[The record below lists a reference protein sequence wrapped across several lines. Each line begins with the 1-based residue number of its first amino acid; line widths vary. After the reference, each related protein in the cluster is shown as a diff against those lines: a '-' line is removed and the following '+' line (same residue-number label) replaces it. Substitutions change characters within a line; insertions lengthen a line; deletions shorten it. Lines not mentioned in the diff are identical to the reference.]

1 MKPEIG
7 KYYKTKYGEIV
18 GPMEHAEAGPGHVFA
33 PGFGL
38 YTPDGKFGYISNGVH
53 CCQTPELDLIAPA
66 GPEQGTLKEI
76 GAKVGDVVRYEQWVP
91 HGHNRTIAEITT
103 PYWLDNYGEEMAQD
117 SPYWRIISS
126 AIEAP
131 TSPIRTVT
139 RTTKEIV
146 PGVYGRLVITH
157 ADNNNIAAKFTHIIG
172 EYAMLDVTELRAAA
186 ITLNEIADA
195 LDDNQ

>member
-139 RTTKEIV
+139 RKEIV
-146 PGVYGRLVITH
+146 PGVYGEVKVHDPGSKYVRINIDAAMDITSL
-157 ADNNNIAAKFTHIIG
+157 T
-172 EYAMLDVTELRAAA
+172 AA
-186 ITLNEIADA
+186 IETLTQIRDA
-195 LDDNQ
+195 MEDKQ